1 MITQAANVKTLSV
14 RIQERGRYVIEA
26 LPDELQQTK
35 ATLRFGSYYFNV
47 HMLASSSMHYEV
59 FKT

>member
-1 MITQAANVKTLSV
+1 M
-14 RIQERGRYVIEA
+14 IEA

-35 ATLRFGSYYFNV
+35 ATLRFGSYYLNV
-47 HMLASSSMHYEV
+47 HVLASSSMHYEV